1 MCKEFKKDINST
13 IGLSCIDDGNCHS
26 IYQNDI
32 LREINT
38 CCGVIGCIF
47 LILTLV
53 VYIIVPELNN
63 MHGKIVLN
71 NIIANILQTCY
82 LIAVFNFT
90 HAMSD
95 DVCKVV
101 GYLGYFF
108 TILMFCWTSI
118 LSVDLCLTLY
128 RGRYTIMKRIK
139 YYLRNDTVRSPKR
152 MSPEEGR
159 KTLSY
164 TAGGWGCG
172 GLFLVGLIILD
183 MKIFHIIKLP
193 NVGASSCFLDQDSMG
208 LYLHLPILGF
218 MIINCI
224 CLLVILRII
233 LR

>member
-1 MCKEFKKDINST
+1 MTCR
-13 IGLSCIDDGNCHS
+13 DDGNCNS
-26 IYQNDI
+26 IYQNEI
-32 LREINT
+32 IREINT

-63 MHGKIVLN
+63 VHGKIVLN

-90 HAMSD
+90 HSMSD

-101 GYLGYFF
+101 GYLGYYF

-128 RGRYTIMKRIK
+128 RGRYVD
-139 YYLRNDTVRSPKR
+139 YYEKDQILTGVRNATVRSPKR

-159 KTLSY
+159 RILSY

-183 MKIFHIIKLP
+183 MNIFHVIKLP

-208 LYLHLPILGF
+208 LYLHLPIFGF